1 MIAHVALSARRT
13 IIPPPVLAW
22 STVLTCPEWHWGG
35 QETVMMSKSRATGLS
50 GRLQETERRHLTL
63 VELLATI
70 AVLGILAAIGTIST
84 VAFTALGQ
92 QSAAASEKAM
102 VQKAMDTMLADQG
115 LEPSGACSNVQFQG
129 GQAPDPRLI
138 TGQHST
144 RNMSR
149 FPAQVPYRLPQ
160 SRQLVALYPH
170 YLVQGTTRGYYHC
183 VVPKIGG
190 AATKPSRVQQDDY
203 TSP

>member
-1 MIAHVALSARRT
+1 
-13 IIPPPVLAW
+13 
-22 STVLTCPEWHWGG
+22 
-35 QETVMMSKSRATGLS
+35 MMSKSTATGLS

-63 VELLATI
+63 IELLATI

-84 VAFTALGQ
+84 VAVTALGQ

-102 VQKAMDTMLADQG
+102 VQRAMDTMLADQG
-115 LEPSGACSNVQFQG
+115 LEPTVGCANVQFQG

-138 TGQHST
+138 TGQRST

-149 FPAQVPYRLPQ
+149 FPAEVPYRLPQ

-170 YLVQGTTRGYYHC
+170 YLGQGTTRGYYHC
-183 VVPKIGG
+183 VAPKTGR
-190 AATKPSRVQQDDY
+190 AATNPSRVQQDDF
-203 TSP
+203 TSS